1 MILVTND
8 RNSLISQRVDKRV
21 LEFYL
26 FYFRQDSKTKEH
38 DNCVVYKEA
47 NLKIIMFWWVTVKLD
62 R

>member
-38 DNCVVYKEA
+38 DNCVVHKEA
-47 NLKIIMFWWVTVKLD
+47 NLEDYYVLMSNG
-62 R
+62 

>member
-26 FYFRQDSKTKEH
+26 FYFRQNSKTKEH

-47 NLKIIMFWWVTVKLD
+47 NLKIIMF
-62 R
+62 